1 MMHLVC
7 GEAGSGNTGYLC
19 KLASDE
25 SAKGHR
31 VLFISPEYN
40 IEEIA
45 KRIYVYFKYS
55 DITPDI
61 EFYHV
66 PFSKQSIL
74 MINEYLRGK
83 NRYDVI
89 IIDCARALMDGVY
102 DDVFHEIRSRCNKV
116 ILGMQLN
123 RHANTRDIHNIHNS
137 ILSNIS
143 ACANKYT
150 VIERISEP
158 LNNGLSISI
167 VNVST
172 SGRDFIFNDVES
184 FMISTITYSIKNMT
198 VKAPI
203 LKLI

>member
-7 GEAGSGNTGYLC
+7 GHAGSGSTSYLI

-31 VLFISPEYN
+31 VLFVSPEYN
-40 IEEIA
+40 IEDIS
-45 KRIYVYFKYS
+45 KRMYAYGKYS
-55 DITPDI
+55 DITPSIDI
-61 EFYHV
+61 KHV
-66 PFSKQSIL
+66 PFSKQS
-74 MINEYLRGK
+74 MIMIYEYLRG
-83 NRYDVI
+83 RELYDTI
-89 IIDCARALMDGVY
+89 IIDCARALLDGVY
-102 DDVFHEIRSRCNKV
+102 DDVFHEIRSICGKL

-123 RHANTRDIHNIHNS
+123 RHANTRDMHNIHNS

-143 ACANKYT
+143 AYTDRYT

-167 VNVST
+167 MNVST

-184 FMISTITYSIKNMT
+184 FMISTIKYSIKNIT
-198 VKAPI
+198 IKAPI
-203 LKLI
+203 MKLI